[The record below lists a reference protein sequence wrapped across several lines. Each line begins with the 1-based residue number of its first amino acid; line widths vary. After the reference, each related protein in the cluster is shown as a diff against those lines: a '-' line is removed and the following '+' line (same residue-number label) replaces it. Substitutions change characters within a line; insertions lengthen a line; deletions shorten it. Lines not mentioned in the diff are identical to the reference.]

1 MAYAVRNRQIKKVLE
16 QAFGR
21 GQVRVT
27 GSRGTACGWVR
38 VNIAYSPRN
47 QRESSELRTQV
58 YALIKAAKIEIG
70 TYGYDDPG
78 SDYGHGSTINISFG
92 PCREQ
97 ADNWGPDAW
106 RHHLDAQKWDELVAG
121 EAQMEAAAMA

>member
-1 MAYAVRNRQIKKVLE
+1 MAYADRNRQLKKVLE

-21 GQVRVT
+21 GQVSVT

-38 VNIAYSPRN
+38 VKIAYAPRN
-47 QRESSELRTQV
+47 QRESQDLRSQV
-58 YALIKAAKIEIG
+58 YQLIKAAKIEIG

-78 SDYGHGSTINISFG
+78 SDYGHGSTININFE

-97 ADNWGPDAW
+97 ADNWGPEAW
-106 RHHLDAQKWDELVAG
+106 RHHLSAEKWDEIQAY
-121 EAQMEAAAMA
+121 EAAGGEVVS